1 MKAIE
6 TFEVLWKQGIDT
18 LVHNGRHTKQER
30 AKSLWWVYRTPIL
43 PTIREA
49 TAKEIAEYGNVPRTK
64 TYEILEN
71 FVKSGLVTEIEAR
84 PLKGNYILRFKSP
97 EHLLNIV
104 GDEIKDTSIVGI
116 SPKSIELLENVGGR
130 HVNAPFD
137 FLLTDNAIY
146 LPLAPL
152 GEPSR
157 ETTVVVFQDPHIIDI
172 FKAKDIIPIVKKA
185 VENVNALP
193 LSRQREEM
201 EQYDYSALQREE
213 RKGLPE
219 LPNVKDHVA
228 TRFPPEPGGYIHL
241 GNLRSALVSYLYA
254 KKYDG
259 TFILRFEDTNPA
271 KPKLPYYDAI
281 REDLRAVG
289 IKWDKEI
296 IESDHMG
303 LYYDYARKIIES
315 GMGYVCTCSPE
326 EMKKYREG
334 KRACPHRDQ
343 SVEENL
349 ELWDRMLEGAFDE
362 GEAVLRLKIDPA
374 HKNPAMRDPV
384 LFRIIT
390 SVPHPR
396 TGYKYHVYPLYNFAC
411 AIEDGLEVTHVI
423 RGKEHQTN
431 GEIQRII
438 QKAVGLN
445 TPEFIHFGRI
455 HVEDKDSSIPMGK
468 RYIRQALREGTIEGW
483 GDVRLPTVRALLN
496 RGILPETLWEFFEEI
511 GPKKSDLHV
520 DMEYIYGINRKK
532 LDERAKRFFFVE
544 DPVELIVEGA
554 PAVEARIPYH
564 PDHPEYGERVYRLPA
579 GEHRLFIAS
588 KDVPENGKEIRL
600 MHLYNVVMKETGEK
614 VVAEYSG
621 DEIGRRGIIE
631 YWAQGLKEGDIVQL
645 ERVCFARVKSNQG
658 EKIIFYWT
666 HR

>member
-1 MKAIE
+1 MK
-6 TFEVLWKQGIDT
+6 EVYELAYKYALKNAVDHGGKAAVGAVVGKIFVERPE
-18 LVHNGRHTKQER
+18 LKER
-30 AKSLWWVYRTPIL
+30 AK
-43 PTIREA
+43 E
-49 TAKEIAEYGNVPRTK
+49 
-64 TYEILEN
+64 
-71 FVKSGLVTEIEAR
+71 
-84 PLKGNYILRFKSP
+84 
-97 EHLLNIV
+97 
-104 GDEIKDTSIVGI
+104 
-116 SPKSIELLENVGGR
+116 
-130 HVNAPFD
+130 
-137 FLLTDNAIY
+137 
-146 LPLAPL
+146 
-152 GEPSR
+152 
-157 ETTVVVFQDPHIIDI
+157 
-172 FKAKDIIPIVKKA
+172 IIPIVKKA
-185 VENVNALP
+185 VEAVNKLT
-193 LSRQREEM
+193 LEQQKKEM
-201 EQYDYSALQREE
+201 EKHDYSALKKEE

-219 LPNVKDHVA
+219 LPNVKGTVV

-254 KKYDG
+254 KKYNG
-259 TFILRFEDTNPA
+259 RFILRFEDTNPA

-281 REDLRAVG
+281 REDLKAVG

-296 IESDHMG
+296 IESDRME
-303 LYYDYARKIIES
+303 LYYKYARKLIEV
-315 GMGYVCTCSPE
+315 GKAYVCTCSPE
-326 EMKKYREG
+326 EMKKHREN
-334 KRACPHRDQ
+334 RTACPHRDQ

-349 ELWDRMLEGAFDE
+349 ELWDKMLEGAFGE

-411 AIEDGLEVTHVI
+411 AVEDGLEVTHVL

-431 GEIQRII
+431 GEIQKII
-438 QKAVGLN
+438 QNALGLN
-445 TPEFIHFGRI
+445 VPEFVHFGRI

-468 RYIRQALREGTIEGW
+468 RYIRQALREGVIEGW
-483 GDVRLPTVRALLN
+483 GDVKIPTVRALLN

-544 DPVELIVEGA
+544 DPVELIVENA

-564 PDHPEYGERVYRLPA
+564 PDHPEYGERIYKFPE
-579 GEHRLFIAS
+579 GDHRLFIAR
-588 KDVPENGKEIRL
+588 KDVPKKGEEIRL
-600 MHLYNVVMKETGEK
+600 MHLYNVTVKDVGER

-621 DEIGRRGIIE
+621 DEIKRIQKIQWVPVVGESTIDAEILHPSGEKISGIVE

-645 ERVCFARVKSNQG
+645 ERVCFARVRSNQG
-658 EKIIFYWT
+658 EKITFYWT